1 MKPSVKA
8 GVEYGIK
15 NAYGRVPSRE
25 GIIRL
30 FFTMTEFENSLKI
43 TAQKERE
50 DVLDEVLS
58 ILEERGYY
66 HKEVLKLKNV
76 KK

>member
-1 MKPSVKA
+1 MMTKKEQHEFFLKEIQPYVDKKVKEA
-8 GVEYGIK
+8 RQE
-15 NAYGRVPSRE
+15 
-25 GIIRL
+25 
-30 FFTMTEFENSLKI
+30 
-43 TAQKERE
+43 ERGE
-50 DVLDEVLS
+50 VLDEVLS